1 MPHLLTPVST
11 LRLSGTDTER
21 FLQTQVTCDIRT
33 LTEQP
38 ILTACC
44 NHQGRVVANFYIW
57 RRPED
62 MIEIQLPAPMRQVLI
77 DHFTTYL
84 FNSDM
89 TLTDIEAPELP
100 EAESALWIY
109 PQTSG
114 LWLPQLIGLKQHG
127 GISFH
132 KGCYLG
138 QEIINRTERKGTL
151 KSQCYYL
158 TGPAGN
164 ALAIGEVILD
174 EKEQCVGHLIA
185 KEDSITYVAVLKER
199 AIAGPLHCRPNQT
212 EQAGVSVE
220 SPFFPT
226 TAS

>member
-1 MPHLLTPVST
+1 MPHLLTPIST
-11 LRLSGTDTER
+11 LRLSGDDTKR
-21 FLQTQVTCDIRT
+21 FLQTQVTCDIRA

-57 RRPED
+57 RTPED
-62 MIEIQLPAPMRQVLI
+62 IIEIQLPTPMRQALI

-89 TLTDIEAPELP
+89 TLTEIEAPQLA

-151 KSQCYYL
+151 KSQCYRL
-158 TGPAGN
+158 TAASGN
-164 ALAIGEVILD
+164 ALAIGAVIVD
-174 EKEQCVGHLIA
+174 EKEQCVGHILA
-185 KEDSITYVAVLKER
+185 KEKTLGYVAVLKER
-199 AIAGPLHCRPNQT
+199 AISGPLYCKPNQT
-212 EQAGVSVE
+212 EQATLSVE
-220 SPFFPT
+220 SLFFG
-226 TAS
+226 TAVS